1 MCRMTGYNLPELAG
15 MELVLDYD
23 TIAAIYLNNI
33 TMWDDDRIK
42 ALNSPQVAAV
52 LPSTPIIVVTQSL
65 ATVIT
70 TMFTLVLSAKVPAF
84 AAQVPSTKRA
94 FPCLFFLSPQRQH
107 CVYFVS
113 LF

>member
-1 MCRMTGYNLPELAG
+1 MTGYNLPELAG
-15 MELVLDYD
+15 MELVLDFD

-42 ALNSPQVAAV
+42 ALNSPQVAAA

-70 TMFTLVLSAKVPAF
+70 TLFTRVLSAKVPAF
-84 AAQVPSTKRA
+84 AAQVPSRKMA
-94 FPCLFFLSPQRQH
+94 FLCLFFLSPERQH
-107 CVYFVS
+107 CAFALS
-113 LF
+113 P